1 MVFPLIAL
9 AAAYLIPVALK
20 ALNSTD
26 VSPVIKSTASLIGG
40 MTTDVLQKKYKIRGK
55 KSWNQTRYYGKRFAR
70 GRSYGKKRYNR
81 SWGARRTS
89 YY

>member
-1 MVFPLIAL
+1 
-9 AAAYLIPVALK
+9 
-20 ALNSTD
+20 

-70 GRSYGKKRYNR
+70 GMSYGKKRYNR